1 MKKFEQQQSVI
12 KWALDKNDLDSIN
25 WCYTAAGHANNAA
38 ECERMILDKMGP
50 ASNYP
55 KNAILSLAARS
66 VISKKDREIMEE
78 ESKLLKDYYQDF
90 YQDPMKGSSS
100 RSHESPNHTKGENKS
115 KIETHLVGFH
125 LIHYYNYFT
134 ELQNYRAKC
143 A

>member
-1 MKKFEQQQSVI
+1 
-12 KWALDKNDLDSIN
+12 
-25 WCYTAAGHANNAA
+25 
-38 ECERMILDKMGP
+38 MILDKMGP